1 MTKNN
6 QEKKNISITELKE
19 DVLQSFELLY
29 ESIFPKQCS
38 SCKKI
43 YNSFEEILESVKSTT
58 GDIYNLKDY
67 QADLFM
73 EVDSRLS
80 DKIVVANFLDCTC
93 GSTMIILGKDRR
105 SDTSTGKEKRE
116 FFNNIVNS
124 LVSKGETQ
132 DYVTKVLR
140 VLFRSLVSGEL
151 KTTDLDQKLEELFPF
166 EG

>member
-6 QEKKNISITELKE
+6 LEKKNISLKELKE
-19 DVLQSFELLY
+19 DVLQNFELLY

-43 YNSFEEILESVKSTT
+43 YNSFEEILENVKSTT
-58 GDIYNLKDY
+58 GDVYNLKDY

-80 DKIVVANFLDCTC
+80 EKMVVANFLDCSC

-105 SDTSTGKEKRE
+105 RDTSTGKENRE
-116 FFNNIVNS
+116 LFNNLVDS
-124 LVSKGETQ
+124 LVSKGEPR

-140 VLFRSLVSGEL
+140 VLFG
-151 KTTDLDQKLEELFPF
+151 
-166 EG
+166 

>member
-73 EVDSRLS
+73 EVDSP
-80 DKIVVANFLDCTC
+80 V
-93 GSTMIILGKDRR
+93 
-105 SDTSTGKEKRE
+105 KEA
-116 FFNNIVNS
+116 S
-124 LVSKGETQ
+124 
-132 DYVTKVLR
+132 
-140 VLFRSLVSGEL
+140 
-151 KTTDLDQKLEELFPF
+151 
-166 EG
+166 